1 MPITV
6 GLIVDALVA
15 LGGEAHY
22 NEITEYLLAAAQP
35 PFPADPKAS
44 VRARLQERCSTY
56 KAFLNQGDL
65 FESNE
70 GSGIWRLRSFAS
82 QPNALSEDRE
92 DYEAFEG
99 NRVLRKRLQRERDSS
114 LITKFK
120 AGLDAPRCEA
130 CSMNFAEVYG
140 DLAIGYIEAHHRTP
154 LARAIEGKPTKLEDL
169 AALCPNCHR
178 VIHRNLEMTVE
189 QLADALAESSVA
201 RTTWK
206 EAVASAIRRHV
217 QEIQSDEFTRQS
229 LIDRELSNI
238 ITEVRSSG
246 ETPRQT
252 LSRVL
257 QELREEGALEF
268 IANGSYKSLF

>member
-22 NEITEYLLAAAQP
+22 NDITEYVLTAAQP

-65 FESNE
+65 FESKE
-70 GSGIWRLRSFAS
+70 GSGVWRLRSYA
-82 QPNALSEDRE
+82 PHTNALREDRE
-92 DYEAFEG
+92 DYEAHEG
-99 NRVLRKRLQRERDSS
+99 NLVLRTHLERERDSS
-114 LITKFK
+114 LVAKFK

-140 DLAIGYIEAHHRTP
+140 DLAIDYIEAHHRTP
-154 LARAIEGKPTKLEDL
+154 LARANEGKPTKLEDL

-178 VIHRNLEMTVE
+178 VIHRNIEMTVE
-189 QLADALAESSVA
+189 QLADALAEFSVA

-217 QEIQSDEFTRQS
+217 LENQSDEFTRQS

-238 ITEVRSSG
+238 ITEVHRSG
-246 ETPRQT
+246 ETPTQT

-257 QELREEGALEF
+257 QELRDEGALEF
-268 IANGSYKSLF
+268 IAKGSYKALF